1 MKKLPLIS
9 LVSFFILIPTITL
22 ADNKDGYEYKST
34 TTVVSNNYY
43 LFDEPSTSNP
53 LGKETTNYTLFTNF
67 ANDWYSAELKE
78 IPLKESC
85 DETKFDG
92 TENCWPYAR

>member
-22 ADNKDGYEYKST
+22 AEEKDGYEYKST

-67 ANDWYSAELKE
+67 ANDWYSA
-78 IPLKESC
+78 
-85 DETKFDG
+85 
-92 TENCWPYAR
+92 